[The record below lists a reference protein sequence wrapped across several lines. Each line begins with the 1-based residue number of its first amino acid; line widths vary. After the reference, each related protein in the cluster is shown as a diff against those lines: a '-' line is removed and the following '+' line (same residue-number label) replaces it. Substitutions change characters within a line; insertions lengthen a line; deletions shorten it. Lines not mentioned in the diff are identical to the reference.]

1 MNDHLYLEIE
11 REGKVAAL
19 IFLYILIVYYIGGRQ
34 TRTPSIIQYTWE
46 KKSWKQFKLGNLQ
59 LIIL

>member
-1 MNDHLYLEIE
+1 MNDRLYLEIE

-34 TRTPSIIQYTWE
+34 TRTPANIQYTWE
-46 KKSWKQFKLGNLQ
+46 KSHGSKSNSV
-59 LIIL
+59 

>member
-1 MNDHLYLEIE
+1 MNDRLYLEIE
-11 REGKVAAL
+11 REGEVAAL

-34 TRTPSIIQYTWE
+34 TGTPSIIQHTWE
-46 KKSWKQFKLGNLQ
+46 KSWKQFKLCNLQ